1 MEKKMGSID
10 DFAEF
15 ASIVTRLL
23 PRNMDAA
30 TMQNWILNPSD
41 LTDVLREALMPMSKK
56 QSDKLVNPSDTLA
69 AKYGFKVEKDDDVQ
83 PSQFEAKN
91 IKLKTFLEDGEG
103 QITGEE
109 VRKRALAK
117 KGNFGLVDGERW
129 KNEMNNSKDKFK
141 KWQGK
146 YIVLPGT
153 LLRDSNDHLRVAFLY
168 WNGDSWEFNFF
179 WLDNDWLGHDQFA
192 CGE

>member
-41 LTDVLREALMPMSKK
+41 LTDVLREALMSMGKK

-69 AKYGFKVEKDDDVQ
+69 AKYGYTVEKDDDVQ

-168 WNGDSWEFNFF
+168 WDGGSWEFDFY
-179 WLDNDWLGHDQFA
+179 WLGGGWGGDGQFA